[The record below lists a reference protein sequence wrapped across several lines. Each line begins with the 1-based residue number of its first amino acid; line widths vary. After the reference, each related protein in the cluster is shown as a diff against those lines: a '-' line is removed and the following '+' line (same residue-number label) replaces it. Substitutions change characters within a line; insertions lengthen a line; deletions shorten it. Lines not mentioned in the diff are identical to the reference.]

1 MAISTVPKKLKVKP
15 MWEQIVAVDETGK
28 EYGVVDN
35 AIEVELNGPI
45 IDGVAKFTG
54 TATVTQRWV
63 PELQEGQ

>member
-1 MAISTVPKKLKVKP
+1 